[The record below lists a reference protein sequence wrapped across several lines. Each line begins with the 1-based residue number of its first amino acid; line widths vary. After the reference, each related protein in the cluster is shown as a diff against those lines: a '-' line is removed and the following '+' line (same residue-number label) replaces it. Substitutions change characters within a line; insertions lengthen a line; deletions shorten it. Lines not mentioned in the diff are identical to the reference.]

1 MENDLKDSS
10 ECTMK
15 AKQILSNIIYIYEG
29 DSENKRKEIIQ
40 SILLTQYNALPL
52 ITNFLIHKKET
63 YDNDLLFYNEIEKEF
78 KYVLTTEGN
87 NISKNPFNVS
97 MNYYLSVL
105 LLQLIHSEKEKRF
118 VKECFILIMNAFS
131 CYAYDGKISA
141 LQITFFQ
148 TLLNLL
154 QENDFYK
161 QYEKEKA
168 DLIRIGKKE
177 CVLQY
182 CDYSIEN
189 INKHIN
195 ELSYNNY
202 YNDETSDIVNEHI
215 LMLKKYID
223 EINTIRKTIRTFA
236 NNNDEMQFSKELNNL
251 EQSINEIRK
260 KIYQIEPIKN
270 FKRLSLQMQ
279 PLLYMLFAVKL
290 TDPQILI
297 DTLFENKNDCQKRIL
312 NILHDRAFQAKFVN
326 ILNSKLINDYFQ
338 GTYLSIISKN
348 TGLKTTKPIVSEKM
362 IEAYSIIKEDLK
374 IKETVK
380 QFFENVFYVTTLPNN
395 LKGYTHRYLRIVIN
409 QTGLL
414 FNPNADETAL
424 NKVRHIFDSIRP

>member
-1 MENDLKDSS
+1 MENDLKESSDS
-10 ECTMK
+10 TMK

-29 DSENKRKEIIQ
+29 DSENKRREIIQ
-40 SILLTQYNALPL
+40 SILLTQYNSLPL

-63 YDNDLLFYNEIEKEF
+63 YDNDLLFYTEIEKEF

-87 NISKNPFNVS
+87 NISKNSFNVS
-97 MNYYLSVL
+97 MNYYLSVFL
-105 LLQLIHSEKEKRF
+105 FQLIHSEKEKRF

-131 CYAYDGKISA
+131 CYAYDGKIRA

-148 TLLNLL
+148 TLLNLI

-168 DLIRIGKKE
+168 DLIKIGKKE
-177 CVLQY
+177 CVLEY
-182 CDYSIEN
+182 CDYSIE
-189 INKHIN
+189 IIKKHIN
-195 ELSYNNY
+195 ELSYTNC

-215 LMLKKYID
+215 LLLKKYID
-223 EINTIRKTIRTFA
+223 EINTIKKTKKNFA
-236 NNNDEMQFSKELNNL
+236 NYNDMEFSKELNNL
-251 EQSINEIRK
+251 EHSINEIRK
-260 KIYQIEPIKN
+260 NIYQIEPIKN
-270 FKRLSLQMQ
+270 FKRLSLQMK
-279 PLLYMLFAVKL
+279 PLLYMLFAIQL

-297 DTLFENKNDCQKRIL
+297 ETLFENKNDCHRRIL
-312 NILHDRAFQAKFVN
+312 NILHDTTFQAKFVN

-374 IKETVK
+374 NKETIK
-380 QFFENVFYVTTLPNN
+380 HFFENVFYVTTLPNN